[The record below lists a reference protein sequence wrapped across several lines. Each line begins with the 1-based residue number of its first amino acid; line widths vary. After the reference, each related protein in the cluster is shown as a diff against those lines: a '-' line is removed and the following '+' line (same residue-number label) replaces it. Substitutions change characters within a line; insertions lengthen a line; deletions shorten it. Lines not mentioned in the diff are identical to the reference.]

1 MLIMKL
7 IEEERLLNIEPIR
20 KDDDLTNTFIRLES
34 FFSAYKS
41 MYVQLIIMLPEGVQ
55 NSVSVNL
62 TRF

>member
-1 MLIMKL
+1 MKL

-41 MYVQLIIMLPEGVQ
+41 MYVQLIIMLPK
-55 NSVSVNL
+55 
-62 TRF
+62 